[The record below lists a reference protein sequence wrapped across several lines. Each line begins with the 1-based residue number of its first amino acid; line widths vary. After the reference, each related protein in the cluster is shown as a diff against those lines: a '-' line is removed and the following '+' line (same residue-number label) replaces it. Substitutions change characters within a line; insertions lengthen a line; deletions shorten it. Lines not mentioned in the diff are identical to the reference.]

1 MESSSLGPYPGG
13 MVVPS
18 PGDRAPRRPIRTIVT
33 MVLVSAFCG
42 VLVAGLLLPVA
53 SFVGLSARNLANGFE
68 NLPLDLAEEPTP
80 QRTTVLDSRGRP
92 LAYVYNQNRTDIP
105 LEDVAPVMQEAIL
118 AIEDARFY
126 EHGAI
131 DVRGTL
137 RAFINNA
144 ADGATQGG
152 SSITQQLVKQILVT
166 QAETRAERA
175 EATETSY
182 SRKLRELQYAM
193 AYEREYSKDQILES
207 YLNIAYFGDSAYG
220 IQEAAQHYFSVDAAD
235 LNVRQAATLS
245 GLVQNPS
252 AYNPTRFPDEAST
265 RRNIVLARMAQLD
278 LISEQRAERLIG
290 SGLGLEIR
298 QLPNGC
304 VSTDAPFFCSYVQ
317 NFLLQ
322 DEALGATPRD
332 RLRTLNEGGL
342 TIRTTVDLRHQQA
355 ADRAVQAT
363 VYPKDLA
370 IGSISMVEPG
380 TGEVKAIAQS
390 RPMGNERRDGETY
403 LNYSVPKIYG
413 NANGFQ
419 AGSTFKLFV
428 LASAL
433 KQGARP
439 STSFNTSS
447 PYRLPSDTTYRDCG
461 GNDWV
466 GSDEVSN
473 STGDG
478 YFDMYEG
485 TQDSVNIYFMKLEQ
499 FTGMCKPAELARQ
512 MGLQV
517 PATDEVPTFA
527 LGVTDVSSLDMAG
540 AYATFAARGR
550 FCEPHPVTEVLDS
563 DGETLISNDGNCRRL
578 MSRPVADTINDILRS
593 VQEVGFGVNNQ
604 LSVRSA
610 AKTGTTQNGRTVA
623 YAGYTPALS
632 AFATI
637 AGVDRAGN
645 PAGLAGKTIGGS
657 VRDISGSGFAGPMW
671 AEAMRAIEDL
681 LPNRDFA
688 APDLS
693 RLGDADVG
701 EDPPY
706 VPPPFD
712 PPPFVPPSIPTPAPG
727 PDSDPADPEL
737 PGDGSPDDPRPA
749 PGGPG
754 DQED

>member
-1 MESSSLGPYPGG
+1 
-13 MVVPS
+13 MVARS
-18 PGDRAPRRPIRTIVT
+18 PGDRAPRRPIRSIVT

-53 SFVGLSARNLANGFE
+53 SFVGLSARNVATGFE
-68 NLPLDLAEEPTP
+68 NLPLDLEQEPTP

-92 LAYVYNQNRTDIP
+92 LAYFYNQNRTDIP
-105 LEDVAPVMQEAIL
+105 LQDVAPVMQEAIL

-182 SRKLRELQYAM
+182 SRKLRELQFAM

-235 LNVRQAATLS
+235 LNVKQAATLS

-252 AYNPTRFPDEAST
+252 AYNPTRFPDAAIT

-278 LISEQRAERLIG
+278 LIREQRAERIIG
-290 SGLGLEIR
+290 SDLGLEVR

-317 NFLLQ
+317 NFLLE
-322 DEALGATPRD
+322 DDALGATPRD

-342 TIRTTVDLRHQQA
+342 TISTTVDLRHQRA
-355 ADRAVQAT
+355 ADSAVQAT
-363 VYPKDLA
+363 VDPTDLA

-380 TGEVKAIAQS
+380 SGEVKAIAQS
-390 RPMGNERRDGETY
+390 RPMGNARRDGETY

-433 KQGARP
+433 RQGAPP

-447 PYRLPSDTTYRDCG
+447 PYELPSDTTYRDCA

-466 GSDEVSN
+466 GSDDVSN

-499 FTGMCKPAELARQ
+499 FTGICKPAELARQ
-512 MGLQV
+512 MGLEV
-517 PATDEVPTFA
+517 PTTDEVPTFA
-527 LGVTDVSSLDMAG
+527 LGVTDVSSLDMAS
-540 AYATFAARGR
+540 AYATFAARGE
-550 FCEPHPVTEVLDS
+550 FCAPHPVTQVLDS

-578 MSRPVADTINDILRS
+578 MSRPVADTINDILRG
-593 VQEVGFGVNNQ
+593 VQQFGFGVNNQ
-604 LSVRSA
+604 LSVPSA

-632 AFATI
+632 TFATI

-645 PAGLAGKTIGGS
+645 PAGLSGKVIGGS
-657 VRDISGSGFAGPMW
+657 IRDISGSGFAGPMW
-671 AEAMRAIEDL
+671 AQAMRALEDV
-681 LPNRDFA
+681 LPNRNFA

-701 EDPPY
+701 EE
-706 VPPPFD
+706 PPFV
-712 PPPFVPPSIPTPAPG
+712 PPPFVPPAFPSPPPGPTPDPG
-727 PDSDPADPEL
+727 PADPDL

-749 PGGPG
+749 PNGPG
-754 DQED
+754 GQGNN

>member
-1 MESSSLGPYPGG
+1 MESGSAGPYPGG
-13 MVVPS
+13 MVVRS
-18 PGDRAPRRPIRTIVT
+18 PGDRAPRRPIRSIVT

-53 SFVGLSARNLANGFE
+53 SFVGLSARNVATGFE
-68 NLPLDLAEEPTP
+68 NLPLDLEQEPTP

-92 LAYVYNQNRTDIP
+92 LAYFYNQNRTDIP

-182 SRKLRELQYAM
+182 SRKLRELQFAM

-235 LNVRQAATLS
+235 LNVKQAATLS

-252 AYNPTRFPDEAST
+252 AYNPTRFPDAAIT

-278 LISEQRAERLIG
+278 LIREQRAERIIR
-290 SGLGLEIR
+290 SDLGLEVR

-317 NFLLQ
+317 NFLLE
-322 DEALGATPRD
+322 DDALGATPRD

-342 TIRTTVDLRHQQA
+342 TISTTVDLRHQRA
-355 ADRAVQAT
+355 ADSAVQAT
-363 VYPKDLA
+363 VDPTDLA

-380 TGEVKAIAQS
+380 SGEVKAIAQS
-390 RPMGNERRDGETY
+390 RPMGNARRDGETY
-403 LNYSVPKIYG
+403 LNYSVPEIYG

-433 KQGARP
+433 RQGAPP

-447 PYRLPSDTTYRDCG
+447 PYELPSDTTYRDCA

-466 GSDEVSN
+466 GSDDVSN

-499 FTGMCKPAELARQ
+499 FTGICKPAELARQ
-512 MGLQV
+512 MGLEV
-517 PATDEVPTFA
+517 PTTDEVPTFA
-527 LGVTDVSSLDMAG
+527 LGVTDVSSLDMAS
-540 AYATFAARGR
+540 AYATFAARGK
-550 FCEPHPVTEVLDS
+550 FCAPHPVTQVLDS
-563 DGETLISNDGNCRRL
+563 NGETLISNDGNCRRL
-578 MSRPVADTINDILRS
+578 MSRPVADTINDILRG
-593 VQEVGFGVNNQ
+593 VQQFGFGVNNQ
-604 LSVRSA
+604 LSVPSA

-632 AFATI
+632 TFATI

-645 PAGLAGKTIGGS
+645 PAGLSGKVIGGS
-657 VRDISGSGFAGPMW
+657 IRDISGSGFAGPMW
-671 AEAMRAIEDL
+671 AQAMRALEDV
-681 LPNRDFA
+681 LPNRNFA

-701 EDPPY
+701 EE
-706 VPPPFD
+706 
-712 PPPFVPPSIPTPAPG
+712 PPFVPPPFMPPAFPSPPPGPTPDPG
-727 PDSDPADPEL
+727 PADPDL

-749 PGGPG
+749 PNGPG
-754 DQED
+754 GQGNN